1 MEPLAF
7 LLIAFLLGLAIGLAL
22 LAWKQVQ
29 FHHRL
34 LNLSQSLGI
43 TPSPRSRRL
52 SEQLKLALIE
62 QQQACQE
69 QQQQLKTYKLL
80 LQSAPIGYVQ
90 VDEDNQLTWCNPQAC
105 SLLGIQYSEQAKP
118 RLLLE
123 IVRSYEL
130 DQLIEQTRNVQQ
142 PSQQEW
148 TFHLVSPDMSAL
160 SRQIVSPLRG
170 YGLPLAEGHVGVFL
184 ENRQEAVMLAQ
195 QRDRWTSD
203 VAHELKTPLTSIRL
217 VAETLRSR
225 LDLPLRGWIDRLLSE
240 TIRLGTL
247 VQDLL
252 DLSQMETKAAGSLS
266 MKPFNLPELIQ
277 SAWISLEP
285 LARKK
290 HIQLDY
296 IGANNLV
303 LQADEH
309 RLYRV
314 LINLLD
320 NSIKYSPPRQ
330 HIRIQANLQSTAD
343 PPFISL
349 GVIDAGPGFPESDL
363 PYVFERFYRADPSR
377 SRPKVDASEVGIE
390 QNRLVP
396 PLDPLPGSQHTS
408 SSGLG
413 LAIVR
418 QIIEAHR
425 GSVSASNHPE
435 TGGAWIQIQLPCQQP
450 TLATRL

>member
-7 LLIAFLLGLAIGLAL
+7 LLGLVIGLAL

-29 FHHRL
+29 FHLRL
-34 LNLSQSLGI
+34 LNLSQLVGL

-52 SEQLKLALIE
+52 SWQLKSALAE
-62 QQQACQE
+62 QQLAYRQLK
-69 QQQQLKTYKLL
+69 QQLETYKSL
-80 LQSAPIGYVQ
+80 LQTAPVGYLQ
-90 VDEDNQLTWCNPQAC
+90 VDEENQLTWCNLQAC
-105 SLLGIQYSEQAKP
+105 SLLGIQYGEQSKP

-123 IVRSYEL
+123 VVRSYEL
-130 DQLIEQTRNVQQ
+130 DQLIEQTRNAQQ
-142 PSQQEW
+142 PCQQDW
-148 TFHLVSPDMSAL
+148 TFHLVSSDMSDL
-160 SRQIVSPLRG
+160 SCQTVSPLRG
-170 YGLPLAEGHVGVFL
+170 YGLPLAKEHVGVFL
-184 ENRQEAVMLAQ
+184 ESRQEAVLLAQ

-225 LDLPLRGWIDRLLSE
+225 VDLPLRGWIDRLLSE

-252 DLSQMETKAAGSLS
+252 DLSQMETKASGYLS
-266 MKPFNLPELIQ
+266 VKPLNLPELIQ

-296 IGANNLV
+296 AGPDNLV

-330 HIRIQANLQSTAD
+330 HIRVQTNLQSAAD
-343 PPFISL
+343 PPCVYL
-349 GVIDAGPGFPESDL
+349 EVIDAGPGFPDSAL
-363 PYVFERFYRADPSR
+363 PHVFERFYRADPSR
-377 SRPKVDASEVGIE
+377 SRPKADAVSAAITDRNELG
-390 QNRLVP
+390 QTA
-396 PLDPLPGSQHTS
+396 DPLPGSPYMG

-435 TGGAWIQIQLPCQQP
+435 TGGAWIQIQLPS
-450 TLATRL
+450 